1 MSSRYTIKILLKII
15 KLNHQNEM
23 SVSNLVVI
31 IQQTIFKMPTITELE
46 MDLIS
51 KILIFLYF
59 HSKTLK
65 IFFVI

>member
-59 HSKTLK
+59 HSKTL
-65 IFFVI
+65 

>member
-1 MSSRYTIKILLKII
+1 
-15 KLNHQNEM
+15 M

-51 KILIFLYF
+51 KILIFF
-59 HSKTLK
+59 FSFQNTLNRLRD
-65 IFFVI
+65 INPF